1 MRFLNWN
8 IKQGGGSRIP
18 QICRHIAEVDADLVA
33 LTEFQVRNESAL
45 RGELRRLGFRFV
57 VTSNPPGRSNGLLV
71 ASRWP
76 LRPVQDTP
84 VPEID
89 RERSLAVRIDDFD
102 LNVLAVHIPGSPDNK
117 FENGYGISGT
127 KRKELLWERTLS
139 FARDNR
145 DGSAVLLGD
154 FNTGFRADSEG
165 AMFKL
170 SDFMQRLLD
179 IGFVDTWRHHHP
191 HGPDYTWYSKRKD
204 KTTGITEDLNGFR
217 LDYIFASP
225 ALLHAIDDSVILH
238 PARIAGTSDHAS
250 VITDIDFGQ
259 TEEQEAVVDDEPA
272 VLSTLPAAHGGGPVD
287 DVPSDTSLQ
296 CAPLTSRRGAR
307 GCVRLDLAPGSLP
320 DMICG
325 VNGQPFQQEF
335 RPTYVT
341 AEWAGEVLREL
352 RIWGPRVLMDGS
364 LGRRELDHVW
374 TASSP
379 SGLRY
384 DDLPSAVVTLLKAHQ
399 SAGEPES

>member
-33 LTEFQVRNESAL
+33 LTEFQARNESAL
-45 RGELRRLGFRFV
+45 RVDLRRVGFRFV
-57 VTSNPPGRSNGLLV
+57 VTSNPPDRSNGLLV

-76 LRPVQDTP
+76 LRPVQDAP
-84 VPEID
+84 APQID
-89 RERSLAVRIDDFD
+89 RQRSLAVRIDDLD
-102 LNVLAVHIPGSPDNK
+102 LNILAVHIPGSPDNK
-117 FENGYGISGT
+117 FEDGYGISGT

-139 FARDNR
+139 FARDHR
-145 DGSAVLLGD
+145 DGNAVLLGD

-170 SDFMQRLLD
+170 SNSMQRLLD

-191 HGPDYTWYSKRKD
+191 HGRDYTWYSKRKD

-225 ALLHAIDDSVILH
+225 ALLHAIDDAVILH
-238 PARIAGTSDHAS
+238 PARMAGTSDHAS

-259 TEEQEAVVDDEPA
+259 TEEQKTVVDDEPA
-272 VLSTLPAAHGGGPVD
+272 LLLTLPAAHVGRPL
-287 DVPSDTSLQ
+287 DVPGDTTLH
-296 CAPLTSRRGAR
+296 CAPPTSRRAPG
-307 GCVRLDLAPGSLP
+307 GSVRLDLAPGSLP

-335 RPTYVT
+335 RPAYVT

-364 LGRRELDHVW
+364 LGKRELDHVW
-374 TASSP
+374 TSSSP
-379 SGLRY
+379 SGIRN
-384 DDLPSAVVTLLKAHQ
+384 DDLPAEVVTLLDADR
-399 SAGEPES
+399 SAEEPGS